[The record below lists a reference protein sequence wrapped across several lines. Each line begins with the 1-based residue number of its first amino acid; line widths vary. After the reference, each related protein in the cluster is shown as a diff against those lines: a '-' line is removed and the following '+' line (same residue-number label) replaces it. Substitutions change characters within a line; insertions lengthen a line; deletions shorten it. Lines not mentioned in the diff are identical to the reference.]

1 MSQNVKQNPVGRL
14 TKRKGFNLLSLFF
27 FSLYFSS
34 TFTFCT
40 DLNKLPPTA
49 GPIILLS
56 PSETYG
62 EFPLTVS
69 FQISAIPSRGK
80 IKKLIID
87 YGDGVQEDITGK
99 IKSDKVSLTK
109 TYERLGAFEVQVVG
123 SDESGAAYAKTTII
137 VNDKPSIGDIIVA
150 RDEIFTERTSNFS
163 PGDIVYL
170 KALCKDTHG
179 ISKVIIDWGDGNI
192 EETTKCTGEHRYV
205 KEGDYTLSLLVL
217 DDNKFAPYPLSNSV
231 SLKIS
236 VFAGG
241 SNPEDFPPN
250 IFGSIEKISEPE
262 REVFKGSDTA
272 IGIAPFTVQIIIGII
287 DSEGD
292 ELDYIIV
299 DWGDGGA
306 QKIDPQNSISRTG
319 SKYIFRASHKYE
331 KAGTFVITVIAQ
343 DKKGKR
349 AVQHIAYI
357 HSYLQAPSIYVEAS
371 DNLGQNPSERIYTGT
386 ANINLH
392 IITFDSA
399 PYQVYLIAQFTHSTG
414 QQEKLIYRIDTSYY
428 GGTRI
433 NDFQAN
439 LTSPGKYTIEVFAVG
454 DPIYVAD
461 AYCSES
467 SDYFNFDLFQ
477 RVYSHYFTNLSEC
490 NINESKI
497 KDAKA
502 KSSYQLKFEIR

>member
-1 MSQNVKQNPVGRL
+1 MNQNIK
-14 TKRKGFNLLSLFF
+14 KFLFF
-27 FSLYFSS
+27 FLLSLYFSS

-69 FQISAIPSRGK
+69 FQISAIPSRGQ

-87 YGDGVQEDITGK
+87 YGDSVQEDITSK

-137 VNDKPSIGDIIVA
+137 VNDKPSIGDVIVA
-150 RDEIFTERTSNFS
+150 KDELFTERTSNFS
-163 PGDIVYL
+163 PGDIVYF
-170 KALCKDTHG
+170 KALCQDTHG

-192 EETTKCTGEHRYV
+192 EEKGDCIGQHRYI

-217 DDNKFAPYPLSNSV
+217 DDNKFAPYPLSNFV

-241 SNPEDFPPN
+241 SNPENFPPN
-250 IFGSIEKISEPE
+250 IFGSVEKILEPE
-262 REVFKGSDTA
+262 KEVFKGSDEA
-272 IGIAPFTVQIIIGII
+272 VGIAPFTVQIIIGII
-287 DSEGD
+287 DSDGD

-331 KAGTFVITVIAQ
+331 KNGTFIITAIAQ

-349 AVQHIAYI
+349 AVQHIARIYSYI
-357 HSYLQAPSIYVEAS
+357 QAPSIYVEAS
-371 DNLGQNPSERIYTGT
+371 DDLGQNPSERVYIGT

-399 PYQVYLIAQFTHSTG
+399 PYDIYLIVQFTNPTG
-414 QQEKLIYRIDTSYY
+414 LKEKLIYKIDTTY
-428 GGTRI
+428 GGTKI

-439 LTSPGKYTIEVFAVG
+439 LTSIGKYTFEVFVVG

-461 AYCSES
+461 VYCSES
-467 SDYFNFDLFQ
+467 SDYFNYDLYQ
-477 RVYSHYFTNLSEC
+477 RVYLHYFTNLSEC
-490 NINESKI
+490 NLNESKI
-497 KDAKA
+497 KDAKV